1 MQRKR
6 KKKREKARVEQG
18 IVKREIKRKREGTC
32 FLFFFLFFYAGL
44 SCPLCA
50 LHPGTKDS
58 SLKRGV
64 ASEEEKKVKTHIK
77 KVESRSKE
85 KVDRNPQE
93 QWELR
98 RESKE
103 DNLELVVGVS
113 GNLLLGGTT
122 SRLVVDAVTGGLNV
136 LLAAVEVDDGDALA
150 GQLAAGGLAGQLD
163 IGTVVVVLGEDVGGP
178 APDEQASLLLAGR
191 SVLGDLNGPLVVGI
205 GASLGVGGDQVVGL
219 SVVVRE
225 RELAGTAT
233 VASLGELLAG
243 AGGLGLGLDLA
254 SLHGRGQETD
264 RDNLTSLQLGDGA
277 RSVSTAGETLGP
289 LAILVAN
296 EGVDAAVVLLS
307 TVASTGGGVEQGHV
321 CGGRSDHRNEDNET
335 SSNLHD
341 DFFKEEE

>member
-1 MQRKR
+1 MFF
-6 KKKREKARVEQG
+6 V
-18 IVKREIKRKREGTC
+18 
-32 FLFFFLFFYAGL
+32 FFLFFYAGL

-178 APDEQASLLLAGR
+178 A
-191 SVLGDLNGPLVVGI
+191 I
-205 GASLGVGGDQVVGL
+205 
-219 SVVVRE
+219 
-225 RELAGTAT
+225 
-233 VASLGELLAG
+233 
-243 AGGLGLGLDLA
+243 
-254 SLHGRGQETD
+254 
-264 RDNLTSLQLGDGA
+264 
-277 RSVSTAGETLGP
+277 
-289 LAILVAN
+289 
-296 EGVDAAVVLLS
+296 
-307 TVASTGGGVEQGHV
+307 
-321 CGGRSDHRNEDNET
+321 
-335 SSNLHD
+335 
-341 DFFKEEE
+341 